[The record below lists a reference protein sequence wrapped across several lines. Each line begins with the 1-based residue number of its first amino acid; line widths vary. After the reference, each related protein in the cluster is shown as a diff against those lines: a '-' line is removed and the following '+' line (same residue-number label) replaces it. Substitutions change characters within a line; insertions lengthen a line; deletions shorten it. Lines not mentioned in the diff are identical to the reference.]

1 MHRSF
6 HRSSNNATTPATTPP
21 ENFALTDQA
30 VVLLEPRAQGLIIR
44 PVGPHLAEREAGR
57 VRDVVLPAIEAF
69 DNRLRA
75 VVIDL
80 SDIQWMTSVGLGVC
94 VDIRNAAKARRAKC
108 YTIGLNDELDRLFR
122 MVKVHRVF
130 RTLQT
135 TDQVDRLLAA

>member
-1 MHRSF
+1 MQRS
-6 HRSSNNATTPATTPP
+6 TPLASPPP
-21 ENFALTDQA
+21 ESIAPTDQA
-30 VVLLEPRAQGLIIR
+30 VVLLEPRPQGLIIR

-69 DNRLRA
+69 EGRLRA

-94 VDIRNAAKARRAKC
+94 VDIRNAAKGRRAKC

-135 TDQVDRLLAA
+135 NEQVDRLLAA